1 MRWLLVLALVLLPGC
16 TLLEGEGAE
25 KLVVRNADGRALSI
39 VIAIDQVE
47 GGVRVF
53 GEEVFLDVGE
63 VREYPLALR
72 PGKHFAEIT
81 TSTGAAE
88 TIPIDIPA
96 RGESTIEV
104 LAVRGGATISMR
116 N

>member
-53 GEEVFLDVGE
+53 GEEVFLDVGQA
-63 VREYPLALR
+63 REYALAMR
-72 PGKHFAEIT
+72 PGLHEAQLT
-81 TSTGAAE
+81 TSTGASE
-88 TIPIDIPA
+88 TVPFDIPE
-96 RGESTIEV
+96 RGDSTIEV
-104 LAVRGGATISMR
+104 VAVRGGATLSVTH
-116 N
+116 